1 MEGVVS
7 RLRRLTATKSGKLLA
22 IGHASALFA
31 LLILSLRHF
40 WVYPANHYEA
50 LVVILTIGFL
60 PSLAHKLLP
69 DEFAPYVLVG
79 NALTIVSL
87 VFVLMREWAL
97 AGVFVLIPVFSLLFQ
112 RRRIYIVASAASFA
126 LNVVLALLFLFD
138 RSEPAQ
144 QAVVLLDVLTVF
156 LILVFIIYFVVKE
169 LRWRYMAEARHLQ
182 TILTLSQSVE
192 AKDAYTQGHSERVA
206 HIATMLGERI
216 PDLNTQTVYNCGLIH
231 DVGKLSIPDSI
242 LLKKG
247 RLTDEEYRL
256 MKEHTTNG
264 AKLCS
269 NLNIPQ
275 EIVAGVLHH
284 HERWDGRGY
293 PLGQRG
299 EQIPLI
305 GRVLSVAD
313 AIDAMCS
320 NRAYRN
326 ALNMDDV
333 LEEIRK
339 NAGTQFDPDIV
350 RIALERWADIENY
363 YRTYKTSVP
372 AAI

>member
-1 MEGVVS
+1 MEGVS
-7 RLRRLTATKSGKLLA
+7 RLRRLTSTKAGKLMA
-22 IGHASALFA
+22 IGHASTYFA
-31 LLILSLRHF
+31 LLILSLRHY
-40 WVYPANHYEA
+40 WIYPANHYETLA
-50 LVVILTIGFL
+50 AILGIGFL

-69 DEFAPYVLVG
+69 DKFAPYVLVG
-79 NALTIVSL
+79 NALLIVSL

-112 RRRIYIVASAASFA
+112 GRGIYIFASAASLV
-126 LNVVLALLFLFD
+126 LNVVLSVLFLFD
-138 RSEPAQ
+138 ESEPAQ
-144 QAVVLLDVLTVF
+144 QTVILLDVLTVF

-206 HIATMLGERI
+206 HIASLLAERI
-216 PDLNTQTVYNCGLIH
+216 PGLNPQTVYNCGLIH

-247 RLTDEEYRL
+247 RLSDEEYRL

-275 EIVAGVLHH
+275 EIVVGVLHH

-293 PLGQRG
+293 PLGQRA

-305 GRVLSVAD
+305 GRVLGVAD

-326 ALNMDDV
+326 ALDMADV
-333 LEEIRK
+333 IEEIRN

-350 RIALERWADIENY
+350 RIALERWTDIEQY
-363 YRTYKTSVP
+363 YNANRTSVQ

>member
-1 MEGVVS
+1 MEDVVS
-7 RLRRLTATKSGKLLA
+7 RLRRLTTTKAGKLMA
-22 IGHASALFA
+22 IGHASAFFA
-31 LLILSLRHF
+31 LFILSLRHY
-40 WVYPANHYEA
+40 WIYPANHYEA
-50 LVVILTIGFL
+50 LAAILTIGFL

-69 DEFAPYVLVG
+69 DKFAPYVLVG
-79 NALTIVSL
+79 NALLIVSL

-112 RRRIYIVASAASFA
+112 GRGIYIFASAASLT
-126 LNVVLALLFLFD
+126 LNVVLSLLFLFD
-138 RSEPAQ
+138 ESEPARQ
-144 QAVVLLDVLTVF
+144 TVILLDVLTVF

-206 HIATMLGERI
+206 HIASLLAERI
-216 PDLNTQTVYNCGLIH
+216 PGLNPQTVYNCGLIH

-264 AKLCS
+264 AKLCY
-269 NLNIPQ
+269 NLNIP
-275 EIVAGVLHH
+275 EDIVAGVLHH

-293 PLGQRG
+293 PLGQRA

-305 GRVLSVAD
+305 GRVLGVAD

-326 ALNMDDV
+326 ALHMADV
-333 LEEIRK
+333 IEEIRS
-339 NAGTQFDPDIV
+339 NGGTQFDPDIV
-350 RIALERWADIENY
+350 RIALERWSDIEQY
-363 YRTYKTSVP
+363 YQTYRVSVP

>member
-126 LNVVLALLFLFD
+126 LNVVLAILFLFD

-216 PDLNTQTVYNCGLIH
+216 SDLNTQTVYNCGLIH